1 MFVPLAL
8 CVTAILGITYGRGPL
23 FLGLAFSV
31 LLAAISLFWASLL
44 SLTGDAPLT
53 LNEALGLAAP
63 SAEEER
69 KVAILR
75 SLKDLEYER
84 SVGKIGDADYR
95 ELSLKYRT
103 EAKHLL
109 QVVDDQMTASRARA
123 EALVAEYLETHAEPE
138 PKAKAPAE
146 TAPPETAIVAP
157 AEPTDK

>member
-1 MFVPLAL
+1 MFVPLSL
-8 CVTAILGITYGRGPL
+8 CATAIAGVTYGRGPF

-69 KVAILR
+69 KIAILR

-95 ELSLKYRT
+95 ELSLKYRA
-103 EAKHLL
+103 EAKRLL

-123 EALVAEYLETHAEPE
+123 EALVSAQLEPTSA
-138 PKAKAPAE
+138 PKTEADGQTVKAAE
-146 TAPPETAIVAP
+146 TARTVEQ
-157 AEPTDK
+157 TDQ